1 MGVFYIDG
9 EFVPAEKAVL
19 PVNDLAVV
27 RGLGVFDLMR
37 TYNGKPFFLMEHLER
52 LQRSADRID
61 LTLRW
66 SLDELADVVMQTLSR
81 NSYAE
86 SNIRV
91 VVTGGSSSDFIT
103 PDGRPR
109 LLVLVTPLP
118 QLPGWWYTDGAKVIT
133 FCTRRSLTGTKSINY
148 IQATMALRQA
158 RQADAV
164 EAVYKDSD
172 GYIQEGTTTNVF
184 AFIDEKLVTPGGRI
198 LCGITRQ
205 VVLDLAK
212 DHYPIEFRDISVDEF
227 LKAHEIF
234 ITGTSK
240 GLLPIVQV
248 NETIIGDGK
257 PGKHT
262 RKLMQLLEELV
273 QLQFGCSAV

>member
-148 IQATMALRQA
+148 ILSTMALRQA

-164 EAVYKDSD
+164 VAV
-172 GYIQEGTTTNVF
+172 
-184 AFIDEKLVTPGGRI
+184 
-198 LCGITRQ
+198 
-205 VVLDLAK
+205 
-212 DHYPIEFRDISVDEF
+212 
-227 LKAHEIF
+227 
-234 ITGTSK
+234 
-240 GLLPIVQV
+240 
-248 NETIIGDGK
+248 
-257 PGKHT
+257 
-262 RKLMQLLEELV
+262 
-273 QLQFGCSAV
+273 

>member
-198 LCGITRQ
+198 LSGITRQ

-227 LKAHEIF
+227 LKADEIF

>member
-27 RGLGVFDLMR
+27 RGLGVCDLMR

-198 LCGITRQ
+198 LSGITRQ

>member
-1 MGVFYIDG
+1 
-9 EFVPAEKAVL
+9 
-19 PVNDLAVV
+19 
-27 RGLGVFDLMR
+27 
-37 TYNGKPFFLMEHLER
+37 MEHLER

-198 LCGITRQ
+198 LSGITRQ

-227 LKAHEIF
+227 LKADEIF

-262 RKLMQLLEELV
+262 RKLMHLLEELV

>member
-1 MGVFYIDG
+1 M
-9 EFVPAEKAVL
+9 
-19 PVNDLAVV
+19 
-27 RGLGVFDLMR
+27 
-37 TYNGKPFFLMEHLER
+37 
-52 LQRSADRID
+52 
-61 LTLRW
+61 
-66 SLDELADVVMQTLSR
+66 
-81 NSYAE
+81 
-86 SNIRV
+86 
-91 VVTGGSSSDFIT
+91 
-103 PDGRPR
+103 
-109 LLVLVTPLP
+109 
-118 QLPGWWYTDGAKVIT
+118 
-133 FCTRRSLTGTKSINY
+133 
-148 IQATMALRQA
+148 
-158 RQADAV
+158 
-164 EAVYKDSD
+164 
-172 GYIQEGTTTNVF
+172 F